1 MPKERAMPGTT
12 PSLAAANATQEDL
25 LRRLRRMEGQVRGV
39 QRMVEE
45 ERYCLDVVMQLEA
58 IKAAADKVARLLL
71 EKHIRICLMD
81 AVREERGDE
90 AVDELM
96 DVLGRAM
103 RH

>member
-1 MPKERAMPGTT
+1 MPGTT

-58 IKAAADKVARLLL
+58 IKTAADKVARLLL